1 MPNGEAISGVL
12 LLNGDVYREDD
23 HAYFLG
29 TVRVTGEDLD
39 VASPLPLI
47 TELSIND
54 LREPSVP
61 CLEQLGWRVRV
72 VPGQTQ
78 EPIHG

>member
-29 TVRVTGEDLD
+29 TVEGYR
-39 VASPLPLI
+39 
-47 TELSIND
+47 
-54 LREPSVP
+54 
-61 CLEQLGWRVRV
+61 
-72 VPGQTQ
+72 
-78 EPIHG
+78 